1 MRAAVVEIATNIV
14 VNVIVVESLNDISP
28 DGCFLVDADHS
39 TCQIGWVYDSII
51 NDFVDPDPP
60 LIIEGEPDAN

>member
-1 MRAAVVEIATNIV
+1 
-14 VNVIVVESLNDISP
+14 VVESLNDISP